1 MLGIIDN
8 TNLNI
13 NYKRVPRWCAG
24 TRTLVGR
31 MVGADGS
38 TELWRHPKYIN
49 LLRYL
54 VSSVLRRPHHFSGQ
68 SNFFITAFDSWI
80 KVCFNVLMLP
90 LCHCNY
96 FNFFSF
102 VRSTT
107 VWLQLSASFF
117 NEIVKTVK
125 MCIEKFC
132 FGSVQC
138 DQIGAIYWTLGNF
151 GNNWFALISHILR

>member
-1 MLGIIDN
+1 MS
-8 TNLNI
+8 
-13 NYKRVPRWCAG
+13 RWCA
-24 TRTLVGR
+24 RDSNPRWQDGR
-31 MVGADGS
+31 RRRIHWAMAAPQV
-38 TELWRHPKYIN
+38 YF

-125 MCIEKFC
+125 MCIEKLC
-132 FGSVQC
+132 FGSVQWKKR
-138 DQIGAIYWTLGNF
+138 IKV
-151 GNNWFALISHILR
+151 HILRKHFKVFSLRLIHTRHSGL